1 MSTSTKHTRVTAEQ
15 ADDNANTQ
23 EKTKPIVS
31 AKDQIHYLDIRYRD
45 EKIEE
50 LNTYDESS
58 AAFIFSA
65 FLSTTTALACDSAM
79 CGLVALAPVH
89 VAIYTIGE
97 SSEKRKLKK
106 KKRICMSLS
115 QRSKR

>member
-58 AAFIFSA
+58 AAFIFSCIPRFIA
-65 FLSTTTALACDSAM
+65 SHSGWCIMHLS
-79 CGLVALAPVH
+79 PVRVH
-89 VAIYTIGE
+89 LFRVVRVTVVC
-97 SSEKRKLKK
+97 S
-106 KKRICMSLS
+106 
-115 QRSKR
+115 